1 MIAIWISILW
11 MWMPAPPAMTE
22 DVFLTENGTIQFSSD
37 APLELIEADSDQLKG
52 AIDTDKRTFAFT
64 VEMTSFQG
72 FNSPLQREHF
82 NEIYM
87 ESSRFPKSKFAG
99 KIIEEIDFSKPGT
112 YTIRAKGKL
121 TLHGLT
127 QERIIRCK
135 LVVSA
140 SKLEVSAD
148 FSVLL
153 AEHDI
158 SIPRVVHQKI
168 AEEIKVNVRAVFTPQ
183 TGS

>member
-1 MIAIWISILW
+1 MIAILISILW
-11 MWMPAPPAMTE
+11 MWSPAIPTE
-22 DVFLTENGTIQFSSD
+22 VERVFITQSGTIQFSSE

-64 VEMTSFQG
+64 VEMTSFEG

-87 ESSRFPKSKFAG
+87 ESTRFPKSKFAG

-127 QERIIRCK
+127 QERIIRCR
-135 LVVSA
+135 LVVSESELQIA
-140 SKLEVSAD
+140 AD

-153 AEHDI
+153 VEHDI

-168 AEEIKVNVRAVFTPQ
+168 AEEIKVKVRAVFTPQ

>member
-1 MIAIWISILW
+1 MIAIWISIVW
-11 MWMPAPPAMTE
+11 MWTSTLPTGTE
-22 DVFLTENGTIQFSSD
+22 SVFLTEAGTIQFSSE

-64 VEMTSFQG
+64 VEMTSFEG

-87 ESSRFPKSKFAG
+87 ESTRFPKSKFAG

-127 QERIIRCK
+127 QERIIRCQ
-135 LVVSA
+135 LVVAESELRVA
-140 SKLEVSAD
+140 AD

-153 AEHDI
+153 EEHDI

-168 AEEIKVNVRAVFTPQ
+168 AEEIKVKVRAVFTPQ
-183 TGS
+183 TGR